1 MQQAEK
7 VRVAA
12 HNAARIFEKHEREK
26 LEEGAK
32 TLNTKTQAMHKDTE
46 EHAQK
51 AFAAAKVKSKRDAFN
66 KLKAAEEN
74 SNKLR
79 AAAQTAEQKALH
91 AALKKN
97 NQQFSDA
104 INKANQM
111 REDAD
116 KAVKAG
122 HKEADKFL
130 QSKMAASP
138 AFINLRG
145 NLLRKLH

>member
-74 SNKLR
+74 SNKLG
-79 AAAQTAEQKALH
+79 AAAQKAAQEEALH
-91 AALKKN
+91 AALKKLYN
-97 NQQFSDA
+97 
-104 INKANQM
+104 
-111 REDAD
+111 
-116 KAVKAG
+116 V
-122 HKEADKFL
+122 
-130 QSKMAASP
+130 
-138 AFINLRG
+138 
-145 NLLRKLH
+145 